1 MPAGKDIASSMPSA
15 SPSPTPLPMN
25 VVGVAGRSWP
35 PFGPQYPRASPL
47 GVLTVA
53 LAYFALGVAV
63 GALLKQRPRGLRWLP
78 FLGDPGAV
86 AALAYVGWVV
96 RSLR

>member
-1 MPAGKDIASSMPSA
+1 MPSA
-15 SPSPTPLPMN
+15 SPLPSPSPLPAPLSL
-25 VVGVAGRSWP
+25 VGPGGQTWP

-63 GALLKQRPRGLRWLP
+63 GALMKQRPRSLRWLP
-78 FLGDPGAV
+78 FLVVPGAV
-86 AALAYVGWVV
+86 AALVYVGWVV

>member
-1 MPAGKDIASSMPSA
+1 MSSA
-15 SPSPTPLPMN
+15 SPLPSPSPGLVLPDF
-25 VVGVAGRSWP
+25 VGVAGNPWP
-35 PFGPQYPRASPL
+35 PFGPQYQRASPL
-47 GVLTVA
+47 GILTVA

-63 GALLKQRPRGLRWLP
+63 GALVKQRPRGLRWLP
-78 FLGDPGAV
+78 FLVVPGAV